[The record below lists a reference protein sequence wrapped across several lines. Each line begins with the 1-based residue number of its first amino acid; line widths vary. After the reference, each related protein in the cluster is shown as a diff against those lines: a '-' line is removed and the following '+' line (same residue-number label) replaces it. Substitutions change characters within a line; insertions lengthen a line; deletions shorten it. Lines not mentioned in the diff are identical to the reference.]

1 MPYDDLV
8 KLGST
13 PRESLTLL
21 LLLDQLARNYGRGT
35 PIPFTKCDPIALKLA
50 EHFVMLK
57 HDKQQPPY
65 KQFWYWLPFE
75 HMEDVAY
82 QELALA
88 KFAEACWELRKGE
101 WVDYHELMRQGM
113 EFAWRHYVVVQ
124 RFGRFPHRN
133 QVLGREDT
141 EEERKYIQEGGESF

>member
-1 MPYDDLV
+1 
-8 KLGST
+8 
-13 PRESLTLL
+13 
-21 LLLDQLARNYGRGT
+21 
-35 PIPFTKCDPIALKLA
+35 
-50 EHFVMLK
+50 
-57 HDKQQPPY
+57 
-65 KQFWYWLPFE
+65 
-75 HMEDVAY
+75 MEDVAY

-133 QVLGREDT
+133 KVLGREDT